1 MAKEELKGEK
11 LQEIYNIIYNS
22 IEDMNT
28 IVKANTIM
36 YLKNQLKGYPIEVI
50 SNVLDVINVLG
61 ENYGA
66 NRDIEKDLGGY
77 IVIAENIVVIEM
89 LKKDKLQGLIPEYTD
104 IIECK
109 EGVNWTS
116 SLFLLSSD
124 YAIVVVTTEELSKF
138 LLE

>member
-1 MAKEELKGEK
+1 MKK
-11 LQEIYNIIYNS
+11 
-22 IEDMNT
+22 
-28 IVKANTIM
+28 V

-77 IVIAENIVVIEM
+77 IVIAENIVDIEI
-89 LKKDKLQGLIPEYTD
+89 LKQDKLQGLIPEYAD
-104 IIECK
+104 MIECSR
-109 EGVNWTS
+109 GINYNS
-116 SLFLLSSD
+116 ILYILSSD
-124 YAIVVVTTEELSKF
+124 FAIVVVTTEELSKF

>member
-1 MAKEELKGEK
+1 MKK
-11 LQEIYNIIYNS
+11 
-22 IEDMNT
+22 
-28 IVKANTIM
+28 V

-109 EGVNWTS
+109 EGLAAS
-116 SLFLLSSD
+116 SK
-124 YAIVVVTTEELSKF
+124 APIVLTTEELSKF

>member
-1 MAKEELKGEK
+1 MKK
-11 LQEIYNIIYNS
+11 IY
-22 IEDMNT
+22 
-28 IVKANTIM
+28 K
-36 YLKNQLKGYPIEVI
+36 KNQLLEVNNIPSEVI
-50 SNVLDVINVLG
+50 ESIKATIDILN

-66 NRDIEKDLGGY
+66 DRNIEIDLGGY
-77 IVIAENIVVIEM
+77 VVIVENIVDIEI
-89 LKKDKLQGLIPEYTD
+89 LKQDKLKGLIPEYTD
-104 IIECK
+104 IIESG